1 MVVIDI
7 IEDRTYTTFF
17 LPNNENSFEYSINAF
32 EDLYKAMLLD
42 SLELSNNMS
51 SIVYKDTQS
60 LLEKFRKNRNSMNI
74 KRITLRNDKGKLLDN
89 RNNAKI
95 EKVKV
100 YQIPSDKF
108 SLGNSSNFF
117 S

>member
-60 LLEKFRKNRNSMNI
+60 LLEKF
-74 KRITLRNDKGKLLDN
+74 
-89 RNNAKI
+89 
-95 EKVKV
+95 
-100 YQIPSDKF
+100 
-108 SLGNSSNFF
+108 
-117 S
+117 